1 MQAKGGLMGKS
12 STPMRILI
20 TDSSLCEHPEFK
32 QILEDLT
39 AQGHTIDINDDLSKY
54 HFIAGPNCWYCVPQ
68 VAQLFQ
74 LALKQGRVIAGIEK
88 KALPK
93 KEKMAKA
100 PKAKKPKKVKPTKGV
115 EEDNS
120 SLL

>member
-1 MQAKGGLMGKS
+1 MGKS

-32 QILEDLT
+32 QILEDLI
-39 AQGHTIDINDDLSKY
+39 AQGHTIDTNDDLSKY

-93 KEKMAKA
+93 KDKPIKT
-100 PKAKKPKKVKPTKGV
+100 PKVKKPKKSKQLKGD
-115 EEDNS
+115 EADDS
-120 SLL
+120 SLAL

>member
-1 MQAKGGLMGKS
+1 MGKS

-32 QILEDLT
+32 QILEDLL
-39 AQGHTIDINDDLSKY
+39 AQGHTVDTNDDLSKY

-68 VAQLFQ
+68 VVQLFQ
-74 LALKQGRVIAGIEK
+74 LALKQGRAIAGIEK

-93 KEKMAKA
+93 KEKVAKA
-100 PKAKKPKKVKPTKGV
+100 PKAKKPKKSKQPKENEV
-115 EEDNS
+115 DDS
-120 SLL
+120 SLAV